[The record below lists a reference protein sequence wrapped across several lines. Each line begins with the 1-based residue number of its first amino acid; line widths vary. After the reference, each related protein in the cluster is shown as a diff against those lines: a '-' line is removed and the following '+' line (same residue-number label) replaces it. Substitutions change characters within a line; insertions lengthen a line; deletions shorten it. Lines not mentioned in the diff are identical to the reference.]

1 MAMLF
6 WQCVVLQTVAA
17 ATTDPPGLGK
27 VGLLD
32 GEMGVEVQLF
42 AIFFFG
48 GKRHPTFLSVPENP
62 AISVEKL

>member
-17 ATTDPPGLGK
+17 ATTGK

>member
-17 ATTDPPGLGK
+17 ATTGK

-42 AIFFFG
+42 AIFFWG
-48 GKRHPTFLSVPENP
+48 GSDIPLF
-62 AISVEKL
+62 